1 MSKQETGALA
11 GVDYSSPI
19 VKYRGSRVAELTRI
33 ISHSRQLYIDPL
45 IAIDTYY
52 TLYLPAPVLRE
63 SSGVESLGIMQSILG
78 TTSGIKL
85 RAKTILDSF
94 MSSIAAAI
102 ILSKIYTS
110 RDSLEQGLKP
120 HGGQRGDS
128 RVISEDLLADV
139 LSDVEEISR
148 IRSALEG
155 SEPGTISVES
165 MEDYALDLIKLAKDA
180 DVKPLLNALTSIR
193 EYGFSKSRRDIR
205 SKRGEKRGYEIGVD
219 FERIVPRDVFLDDEL
234 FLFKLVQGRLLL
246 YSKYIVE
253 SSGPIY
259 LLVDKSGS
267 MEGEKMLWAKALAL
281 ALYTKVLREKR
292 PFYVRFFDSQPHRL
306 HYIGRTPDSRS
317 AVRLFEYI
325 AKMKSAGGTDI
336 TRAVVTALMD
346 IQVHGVKESSIVLVT
361 DGIDRVIERPI
372 REGLKKT
379 SSSLLVV
386 MIKGE
391 NDSLKVLAKEYF
403 SVVKLSNDEVLR
415 VVKSID

>member
-33 ISHSRQLYIDPL
+33 ISHSRQLHIDPL

-63 SSGVESLGIMQSILG
+63 SSGFESLGIIQSILG

-94 MSSIAAAI
+94 MSSVAAAI

-148 IRSALEG
+148 VRSALEG

-165 MEDYALDLIKLAKDA
+165 MEDYALR
-180 DVKPLLNALTSIR
+180 LN
-193 EYGFSKSRRDIR
+193 
-205 SKRGEKRGYEIGVD
+205 
-219 FERIVPRDVFLDDEL
+219 
-234 FLFKLVQGRLLL
+234 
-246 YSKYIVE
+246 
-253 SSGPIY
+253 
-259 LLVDKSGS
+259 
-267 MEGEKMLWAKALAL
+267 
-281 ALYTKVLREKR
+281 
-292 PFYVRFFDSQPHRL
+292 
-306 HYIGRTPDSRS
+306 
-317 AVRLFEYI
+317 
-325 AKMKSAGGTDI
+325 
-336 TRAVVTALMD
+336 
-346 IQVHGVKESSIVLVT
+346 
-361 DGIDRVIERPI
+361 
-372 REGLKKT
+372 
-379 SSSLLVV
+379 
-386 MIKGE
+386 
-391 NDSLKVLAKEYF
+391 
-403 SVVKLSNDEVLR
+403 
-415 VVKSID
+415 